1 MEVQIIAA
9 KITVGYTLCS
19 GRVSSLQSFPK
30 AKART
35 EVSATLRLPTA
46 YACIHGSVK
55 EEVNG
60 AVHKKS

>member
-1 MEVQIIAA
+1 MQVQIIAA
-9 KITVGYTLCS
+9 MITVGYTLRS

-30 AKART
+30 AKARA
-35 EVSATLRLPTA
+35 EVFATLRLPTA
-46 YACIHGSVK
+46 HTCFHGSVK